1 VTGQTR
7 KLALTAHVA
16 SSVGWFGAV
25 AAFLVLALAG
35 LTRDDPAVARGIC
48 VAMNLL
54 TWWAIVPLCVA
65 TLITGVVQ
73 SLGTPWG
80 LVRHYWILVKLV
92 LTLVASAVLAL
103 RLSDITFLADHAM
116 RADVAADQYMDERR
130 TLVVHAAGGL
140 VVLLTTIVLAVF
152 KPAGRTRYGLRNAQ
166 GERAGAGSSLKTG

>member
-1 VTGQTR
+1 
-7 KLALTAHVA
+7 LTAHVV

-35 LTRDDPAVARGIC
+35 LTSDEPAVARGIY

-80 LVRHYWILVKLV
+80 LVRHYWVLVKLL
-92 LTLVASAVLAL
+92 LTLVATAVLAL
-103 RLSDITFLADHAM
+103 RLSDISFLADYAT
-116 RADVAADQYMDERR
+116 RTDVGSDQHVDERR

-140 VVLLTTIVLAVF
+140 VVLLTTTVLAVF
-152 KPAGRTRYGLRNAQ
+152 KPGGRTRYGWRKAQ
-166 GERAGAGSSLKTG
+166 VERAGAHSSLKTG

>member
-1 VTGQTR
+1 MTGQTR
-7 KLALTAHVA
+7 KLALTAHVV
-16 SSVGWFGAV
+16 SSVGWLGAV

-35 LTRDDPAVARGIC
+35 LTRDDPAVVRGIY
-48 VAMNLL
+48 VAMDLL

-65 TLITGVVQ
+65 TLITGAVQ

-116 RADVAADQYMDERR
+116 RADVAADQYLDERR

-140 VVLLTTIVLAVF
+140 VVLLTTTVLAVF
-152 KPAGRTRYGLRNAQ
+152 KPAGRTRYGWRKAQ